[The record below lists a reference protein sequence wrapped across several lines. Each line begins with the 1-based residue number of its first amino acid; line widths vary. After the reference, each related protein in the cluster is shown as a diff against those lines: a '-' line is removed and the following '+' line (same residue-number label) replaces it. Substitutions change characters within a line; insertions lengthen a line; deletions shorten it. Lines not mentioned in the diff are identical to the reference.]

1 MTEFVE
7 CNVSET
13 DKTALV
19 CQVSSSCYTYKTRA
33 ALRSAELNDKF
44 MISITT
50 NFVETKYNDIDI
62 DVIMC
67 NYIILNENTSEFTCF
82 ATIVWEDIKY
92 ENDDYNPYSY
102 DPDPIFILYR
112 DDLPKEKTNKYFE
125 IIDALSQECYSPTS
139 EYKHFNPFL
148 KRVALSDCTDDKY
161 SHIVRSFVKYMEHFD
176 GESDSDGKS
185 DSDEESDKKDDA
197 AGVEQS

>member
-1 MTEFVE
+1 MTEFVK
-7 CNVSET
+7 CNVSES

-19 CQVSSSCYTYKTRA
+19 CQVGSSCYIYETKDKFKT
-33 ALRSAELNDKF
+33 AELNDKF

-62 DVIMC
+62 AVIMC
-67 NYIILNENTSEFTCF
+67 NYNFCNENTSEFTTF

-92 ENDDYNPYSY
+92 EDDDYDPYSY

-112 DDLPKEKTNKYFE
+112 DDLPKEKTNKFFE
-125 IIDALSQECYSPTS
+125 IIDALSQEFYEPTTY
-139 EYKHFNPFL
+139 YKHFNPFL

-161 SHIVRSFVKYMEHFD
+161 SHIVRSFVKYMKHFD
-176 GESDSDGKS
+176 GESDSDSNGES
-185 DSDEESDKKDDA
+185 DSKDA